1 MIKLP
6 KLNWTLLLILALALL
21 VRLWGIDHGLPFI
34 YHPDEPALVR
44 SAYGLRFGN
53 LNPGHFDWPH
63 LHYYLCFFI
72 FESFIKF
79 RALLQVLNL
88 RPVFEKIVPLL
99 WRDPAIFYFLGR
111 LVSTL
116 MGVATVGQTYLVG
129 KKLFDKKMGL
139 VAALFLSLSTLHV
152 AQSHYALLDV
162 SMTFWVTLSLLLSV
176 LILKKGRTRDYL
188 LAGLFAGFAA
198 STKYHGALVV
208 IPIVVA
214 HFLRILDARRR
225 KTLRVSSSTLRVGPV
240 RHRVA
245 EGESGGEFGGL
256 LLSGLA
262 AIVGFLIGTPYA
274 LLDSETFLF
283 KEDARGFL
291 WQLQNMQGHLGA
303 EAANGWWFH
312 FSITLRRALGPAL
325 LGLVVLG
332 ILLALYKHRRRDLLL
347 LSFPVFYFLYVGSW
361 TVVYGRY
368 MIPIL
373 PMLCLLAASFVFF
386 VVKKFKKPNLVL
398 GLLLGLALLQPA
410 WEVVKSNRILNQTD
424 TRTLAKEWIDENL
437 PSQSKIAMDT
447 IYGYFLDP
455 YYLPNLRKATGA
467 DDPEK
472 GFYLLPWSKISETTP
487 HEDPQKFLADW
498 QAEKVDYLIVSSL
511 VYGRYFSERTEEV
524 RPGVKNVQTDYLWF
538 DENFKLLKEVS
549 PDGVRPGPTIKVYQV
564 Q

>member
-88 RPVFEKIVPLL
+88 RPVFEKIAPLL
-99 WRDPAIFYFLGR
+99 WQDPAIFYFLGR

-116 MGVATVGQTYLVG
+116 MGVATVGLTYLVG
-129 KKLFDKKMGL
+129 KKLFDKRAGL

-162 SMTFWVTLSLLLSV
+162 SMTFWVTLSFLFSV

-198 STKYHGALVV
+198 STKYHGALIV
-208 IPIVVA
+208 IPLIAAHILRVVN
-214 HFLRILDARRR
+214 ARRIPQPDGLTE
-225 KTLRVSSSTLRVGPV
+225 KPVGF
-240 RHRVA
+240 
-245 EGESGGEFGGL
+245 SFGGL
-256 LLSGLA
+256 LLSGLMS
-262 AIVGFLIGTPYA
+262 IVGFLLGTPYA
-274 LLDSETFLF
+274 LLDYKTFTF

-291 WQLQNMQGHLGA
+291 WQLRNMQGHLGA

-312 FSITLRRALGPAL
+312 FSITLRRGLGPIL
-325 LGLVVLG
+325 LGMATMG

-386 VVKKFKKPNLVL
+386 LVKKFKNSELVL
-398 GLLLGLALLQPA
+398 GALLGLALLQPA

-437 PSQSKIAMDT
+437 PDQSKIAMDT

-467 DDPEK
+467 DDLEK
-472 GFYLLPWSKISETTP
+472 GFYLLPWSKISEATP

-564 Q
+564 R

>member
-1 MIKLP
+1 MIKLS
-6 KLNWTLLLILALALL
+6 KLNGTLLLILALALL
-21 VRLWGIDHGLPFI
+21 VRLWGIDHGMPFI

-88 RPVFEKIVPLL
+88 RSLIESVAPLL
-99 WRDPAIFYFLGR
+99 WQDPAIFYFLAR
-111 LVSTL
+111 LVSAIA
-116 MGVATVGQTYLVG
+116 GVATVGLTYFSG
-129 KKLFDKKMGL
+129 KKLFDKKTGL

-152 AQSHYALLDV
+152 DQSHYALLDV
-162 SMTFWVTLSLLLSV
+162 SLTFWITLSFLFSILV
-176 LILKKGRTRDYL
+176 LEKGRIRDCL

-208 IPIVVA
+208 ISIIVA
-214 HFLRILDARRR
+214 HFLRVVAARRISQPDGLTR
-225 KTLRVSSSTLRVGPV
+225 QRRAGAKPVGF
-240 RHRVA
+240 
-245 EGESGGEFGGL
+245 SFGGL
-256 LLSGLA
+256 LLAGIV
-262 AIVGFLIGTPYA
+262 AIAGFLIGTPYA
-274 LLDSETFLF
+274 LLDRKTFLF

-325 LGLVVLG
+325 LGLAVLG
-332 ILLALYKHRRRDLLL
+332 ILLALYRHRRRDLLL
-347 LSFPVFYFLYVGSW
+347 LSFPIFYFLYVGSW
-361 TVVYGRY
+361 TVVYGRF

-373 PMLCLLAASFVFF
+373 PMLCLLAAGAIFPI
-386 VVKKFKKPNLVL
+386 VKKFKNSNLVL
-398 GLLLGLALLQPA
+398 GALAGLALLQPTL
-410 WEVVKSNRILNQTD
+410 EVVRDDRILTQTD
-424 TRTLAKEWIDENL
+424 TRTLAKSWIDENL

-455 YYLPNLRKATGA
+455 FYLPNLRKATGQ

-472 GFYLLPWSKISETTP
+472 GFYLFPWSKISETTP
-487 HEDPQKFLADW
+487 HEDPQKFLTDW
-498 QAEKVDYLIVSSL
+498 QTAEIDYLITSSL
-511 VYGRYFSERTEEV
+511 VYGRYFSESTEEL
-524 RPGVKNVQTDYLWF
+524 RPGVKNVQTDYNWF
-538 DENFKLLKEVS
+538 DENFKLLKEIS
-549 PDGVRPGPTIKVYQV
+549 PENIRPGPTIKVYQV
-564 Q
+564 TK

>member
-6 KLNWTLLLILALALL
+6 KLNFTLLAILALALL

-88 RPVFEKIVPLL
+88 RSVLEQIAPLL
-99 WRDPAIFYFLGR
+99 WQDPAIFYFLGR
-111 LVSTL
+111 LVSAL
-116 MGVATVGQTYLVG
+116 MGVATVGLTYLVG
-129 KKLFDKKMGL
+129 KKLFDKRVGL
-139 VAALFLSLSTLHV
+139 VGALFLSLSTLHV
-152 AQSHYALLDV
+152 AQAHYALLDI
-162 SMTFWVTLSLLLSV
+162 SMTFWVTLSLLFSV

-208 IPIVVA
+208 IPILAA
-214 HFLRILDARRR
+214 HLLHIGRIGRI
-225 KTLRVSSSTLRVGPV
+225 GPI
-240 RHRVA
+240 
-245 EGESGGEFGGL
+245 

-262 AIVGFLIGTPYA
+262 AIGGFLIGTPYA
-274 LLDSETFLF
+274 LLDRKTFLF

-332 ILLALYKHRRRDLLL
+332 IILALVRHRRRDLLL

-373 PMLCLLAASFVFF
+373 PMLCLLAASFIFF
-386 VVKKFKKPNLVL
+386 VIKKFKKPNLVL
-398 GLLLGLALLQPA
+398 GVLLGLALLQPA
-410 WEVVKSNRILNQTD
+410 WEVAKSDRILNQID

-437 PSQSKIAMDT
+437 PDQSKIAMDT

-511 VYGRYFSERTEEV
+511 VYGRYFSKRTEEV

-549 PDGVRPGPTIKVYQV
+549 PNGVRPGPTIKVYQV